1 MNLSNVGTE
10 RLKQELVKRGIINV
24 FFSVEDIV
32 STADSMNITLSVEQI
47 RKVQTNIAHTHD
59 ANVGVN
65 WEVIK
70 CHILDVVNKK

>member
-1 MNLSNVGTE
+1 MNLSNVSTQ
-10 RLKQELVKRGIINV
+10 RLKDELIKRGYIDV

-32 STADSMNITLSVEQI
+32 STADAMNITLSVEQI

-65 WEVIK
+65 WEVIR
-70 CHILDVVNKK
+70 CHILDVVN